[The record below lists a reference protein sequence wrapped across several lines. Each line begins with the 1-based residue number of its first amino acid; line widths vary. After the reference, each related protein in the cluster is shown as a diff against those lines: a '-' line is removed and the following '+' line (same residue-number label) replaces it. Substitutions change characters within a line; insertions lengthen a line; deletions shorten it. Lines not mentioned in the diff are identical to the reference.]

1 MTWGNKKIV
10 LAADT
15 INDCLKINGWKQK
28 TKINIFD
35 HINYF
40 QSKGL
45 LNVKV
50 TDVTRD
56 GSLKGPPI
64 RMYKKII
71 KKFPNLILTVG
82 GGIRS
87 LNDLYKLK
95 ELGIQNAIFG
105 KAFYEG
111 NISFDDVKNYIKN

>member
-1 MTWGNKKIV
+1 MPKRIFF
-10 LAADT
+10 
-15 INDCLKINGWKQK
+15 IQK
-28 TKINIFD
+28 DSKGL
-35 HINYF
+35 F

-45 LNVKV
+45 LNIKV

-64 RMYKKII
+64 GMYKKII
-71 KKFPNLILTVG
+71 KKFSNLNLTVG
-82 GGIRS
+82 GGIRN
-87 LNDLYKLK
+87 LNDIFKLK

-111 NISFDDVKNYIKN
+111 NISFDDVKNYIKMIQLGLGGKIMM